1 MRMQDYVEITDGI
14 CLFRPCGECSLVDAV
29 ELITSAIAYCR
40 GRSVGHLLVDAT
52 GLVGVAVPS
61 LVDRFLMV
69 EEWAH
74 EAKGMVFVALVARAE
89 YIHPKKFGAVV
100 AADFGLVANVYTSE
114 TDALKWLSSGA
125 GST

>member
-1 MRMQDYVEITDGI
+1 MRMQDYVEVTEGI
-14 CLFRPCGECSLVDAV
+14 CRFRPRGECSLVDAV
-29 ELITSAIAYCR
+29 ELIASAIAYCR
-40 GRSVGHLLVDAT
+40 DRSVDHLLVDAT
-52 GLVGVAVPS
+52 GLVGVPIPS

-74 EAKGMVFVALVARAE
+74 EAKGVVVVALVARTE
-89 YIHPKKFGAVV
+89 YIHPKKFGVMV
-100 AADFGLVANVYTSE
+100 AADFGLVMDVYTSE

>member
-1 MRMQDYVEITDGI
+1 
-14 CLFRPCGECSLVDAV
+14 
-29 ELITSAIAYCR
+29 
-40 GRSVGHLLVDAT
+40 
-52 GLVGVAVPS
+52 
-61 LVDRFLMV
+61 MV